1 MTKKLL
7 SLTIRKRC
15 SAEGFC
21 NLMYNLFEM
30 VNPVEQID
38 KNAVKN
44 RKILLHVYNITKHN
58 DFIPFGLGLYHS
70 GVEIYGREY
79 SFGSSCGIFYSTPK
93 LIISDQMNRNGA
105 HSLRESIEMGN
116 FNGSVKDFHE
126 IIQDLSVTFKG
137 SSYNVISRNCNHF
150 SKELLGQ
157 LTKGEATMPNYIN
170 RLANTGTYAIIIRC
184 VKTLF
189 YSGLIHFNCSF
200 STYLFTYSPIYAFIS
215 QFHIIT

>member
-1 MTKKLL
+1 
-7 SLTIRKRC
+7 
-15 SAEGFC
+15 
-21 NLMYNLFEM
+21 MYNLFEM

-200 STYLFTYSPIYAFIS
+200 SIYLFTYLPIYAFVS